1 MPEVGGQGNIPDVS
15 KEVEDLKANTKKDRN
30 DIENVLKKAYDNL
43 EARKQEL
50 YIEKLNSELNEKG
63 KTIKSYDDLT
73 VAQRKELENFVIP
86 EAEMD
91 KMIDGTAEEIQK
103 ITTLRNDDINNF
115 EDRIQ
120 KLYAK
125 AQKKVEEL
133 SNELQNSEL
142 KEDERNKI
150 QEELN
155 QWQDLMDKIGPE
167 KGAQSPIRKS
177 LTAAIKNHDEGRM
190 NGVKGMTTIYP
201 KDRVMAN
208 DKVMKIVPENQRE
221 DFMKEKGDFE
231 AVEKDSNEKQNENK
245 DEEEKNNLAKAAM
258 AAKAAQQMAGPGQG
272 DEMVSPETGEGTE
285 KPFDYLTELGF
296 DADRAMNFD
305 YACDVLG
312 NFAKDEKFTDRQRME
327 MLNNPEV
334 KNLLESSLKVAG
346 NNLNPLKARQFNET
360 RNKVLKLA
368 GQNMKIMAIQS
379 MGKDV
384 DYYNIKKQFND
395 LNNEYIQQKNK
406 LEERLNGELDDADRA
421 NVENELNEL
430 NARYNDVR
438 NVSDFSKSTNK
449 IKTLKTRFNSF
460 KDALFKKGSYSPKLI
475 AEKAGQAKDTIVEKA
490 GQAKDAVGNYMFEN
504 YKSQV
509 KSPEERAESYAQ
521 RESNA
526 QVKEDKQKTNEDKER

>member
-1 MPEVGGQGNIPDVS
+1 
-15 KEVEDLKANTKKDRN
+15 
-30 DIENVLKKAYDNL
+30 
-43 EARKQEL
+43 
-50 YIEKLNSELNEKG
+50 
-63 KTIKSYDDLT
+63 
-73 VAQRKELENFVIP
+73 
-86 EAEMD
+86 
-91 KMIDGTAEEIQK
+91 
-103 ITTLRNDDINNF
+103 
-115 EDRIQ
+115 
-120 KLYAK
+120 
-125 AQKKVEEL
+125 
-133 SNELQNSEL
+133 
-142 KEDERNKI
+142 
-150 QEELN
+150 
-155 QWQDLMDKIGPE
+155 
-167 KGAQSPIRKS
+167 
-177 LTAAIKNHDEGRM
+177 
-190 NGVKGMTTIYP
+190 
-201 KDRVMAN
+201 
-208 DKVMKIVPENQRE
+208 
-221 DFMKEKGDFE
+221 
-231 AVEKDSNEKQNENK
+231 
-245 DEEEKNNLAKAAM
+245 M